1 MTKGKKK
8 IEKNMEPR
16 KDDQV
21 LYTDEVPSL
30 TKKGNLYLPNKK
42 GSPLD
47 TLGLDLLMG
56 NVMNRGQYCKVIHVY
71 SKKRNCDFALKIFC
85 KLSAPDIVKKKFF
98 PQEILIMK
106 KLSHD
111 HVLGL
116 VEVLLTNRNGYLLMD
131 FMPNGSLRSYIN
143 KQDHGHL
150 SEPEARFLFHQLQS
164 AIAYLHS
171 MDIVHRDVKCSVLL
185 LDKDY
190 RLKLSEFQFA
200 TNCADGEKLTEACG
214 SMGYVAPEILEGDPY
229 EGKPVDLWSMGVTLF
244 AMLCGR
250 LPYHEDC
257 LDILLDSIYNP
268 QEKLCFPNS
277 VSKDCRAFVHALLVP
292 QPQKR
297 AKFSDL
303 AKMEWLVHPT
313 ITAHSL
319 LTSAPT
325 MTSQYKSGGAD
336 DGCVPASSGA
346 SLDAMLQSC
355 SKKGKQSVSFDTNV
369 EHGFSESQKEA
380 GKKEDGNAVVTDVL
394 KAVAI
399 RHATGESP
407 MSVHKNLDTPIGH
420 GPHHFAPDT
429 IGLKGPAARRI
440 SAQLSQ
446 TNVNLNQSH
455 QHHHNA
461 HPTSA
466 LKASVT
472 RVGHHGGG
480 HHGLGP
486 RKANWQA
493 EGGAANVA
501 VSRKNSLLM
510 QTANSCGVSNL
521 GRGSIAL
528 HCGKIQPGG
537 STINLSSVDLSS
549 YNARCQE
556 KDREHELHDLQ
567 YSTGSKIAHLA
578 GAKHH
583 RAAETTRINS
593 IFTEDMKAQ
602 QEPNALKPEEQEML
616 DSFRS
621 QCDTM
626 KHLVA

>member
-1 MTKGKKK
+1 
-8 IEKNMEPR
+8 
-16 KDDQV
+16 
-21 LYTDEVPSL
+21 
-30 TKKGNLYLPNKK
+30 
-42 GSPLD
+42 
-47 TLGLDLLMG
+47 
-56 NVMNRGQYCKVIHVY
+56 
-71 SKKRNCDFALKIFC
+71 
-85 KLSAPDIVKKKFF
+85 
-98 PQEILIMK
+98 
-106 KLSHD
+106 
-111 HVLGL
+111 
-116 VEVLLTNRNGYLLMD
+116 
-131 FMPNGSLRSYIN
+131 
-143 KQDHGHL
+143 
-150 SEPEARFLFHQLQS
+150 
-164 AIAYLHS
+164 
-171 MDIVHRDVKCSVLL
+171 
-185 LDKDY
+185 
-190 RLKLSEFQFA
+190 
-200 TNCADGEKLTEACG
+200 
-214 SMGYVAPEILEGDPY
+214 
-229 EGKPVDLWSMGVTLF
+229 
-244 AMLCGR
+244 
-250 LPYHEDC
+250 
-257 LDILLDSIYNP
+257 
-268 QEKLCFPNS
+268 
-277 VSKDCRAFVHALLVP
+277 
-292 QPQKR
+292 
-297 AKFSDL
+297 
-303 AKMEWLVHPT
+303 MEWLVHPT